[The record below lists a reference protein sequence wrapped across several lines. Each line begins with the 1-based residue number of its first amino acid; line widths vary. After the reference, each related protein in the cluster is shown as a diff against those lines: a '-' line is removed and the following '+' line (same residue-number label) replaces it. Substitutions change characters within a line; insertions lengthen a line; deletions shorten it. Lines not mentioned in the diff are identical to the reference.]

1 MDKKEKYCYREV
13 DFYPEGYIGGVF
25 IEEDDGKKMLFI
37 LRHVN
42 KDLKSAK
49 KELIKLKKDLK
60 NQKKDPVNVYGGL
73 IIKIKFKRTS
83 PLKKEFWNI
92 DSDINL
98 DNMYRFRQYME
109 VLGGRENLYQI
120 MVMPAFYNKKKK
132 EWLLTNWLPVLA
144 TTTDEELGKIAIMSS
159 ETQVD
164 ISAKNMALYTIEWVK
179 GLYVETG
186 EMVEKEEEKNVGYN
200 C

>member
-13 DFYPEGYIGGVF
+13 EFCPEGYIGGVF
-25 IEEDDGKKMLFI
+25 IEEDDGKKMLYV
-37 LRHVN
+37 LRRVN

-49 KELIKLKKDLK
+49 KEILKLKKDFK
-60 NQKKDPVNVYGGL
+60 NQKKDPANVYGGL

-83 PLKKEFWNI
+83 PLKKEFWET

-98 DNMYRFRQYME
+98 DNFYRFRQYME
-109 VLGGRENLYQI
+109 VLGGKENLYQI
-120 MVMPAFYNKKKK
+120 MVMPAFFDIKKN
-132 EWLLTNWLPVLA
+132 EWLLTNWLPVLT
-144 TTTDEELGKIAIMSS
+144 TTTDEELGKIAIMSP

-186 EMVEKEEEKNVGYN
+186 EIVEKEKGSEIEYN
-200 C
+200 

>member
-1 MDKKEKYCYREV
+1 MTKKYCYREV
-13 DFYPEGYIGGVF
+13 DFYPEGYIAGAF
-25 IEEDDGKKMLFI
+25 LEEDDGKRLLYV
-37 LRHVN
+37 LRRVN

-49 KELIKLKKDLK
+49 KEIFKLKKDLK
-60 NQKKDPVNVYGGL
+60 NQKKDPANVYGGL

-83 PLKKEFWNI
+83 PLKKEFWET
-92 DSDINL
+92 DSDIDL
-98 DNMYRFRQYME
+98 DNFYRFRQYME
-109 VLGGRENLYQI
+109 VLGGKENLYQI
-120 MVMPAFYNKKKK
+120 MVMPAFFDIKKN

-164 ISAKNMALYTIEWVK
+164 MSAKNMALYTIEWVR
-179 GLYVETG
+179 GLYLETW
-186 EMVEKEEEKNVGYN
+186 ELVEKEKTTPIKIEFD

>member
-1 MDKKEKYCYREV
+1 MIEKYCYREV
-13 DFYPEGYIGGVF
+13 EFYPEGYISGAF
-25 IEEDDGKKMLFI
+25 IEEDDGKKMLFV
-37 LRHVN
+37 LRRVN
-42 KDLKSAK
+42 RDLESAK
-49 KELIKLKKDLK
+49 KEILKLKKDLK
-60 NQKKDPVNVYGGL
+60 NQKKDPANVYGGL

-144 TTTDEELGKIAIMSS
+144 TTTDEELGKIAIMSP

-186 EMVEKEEEKNVGYN
+186 EMAEKEEEKNVEYN